1 MNEYEYIYYKLR
13 KDFGRHCG
21 FEDTEA
27 KMLGIGANTTLATSE
42 EDIDLHSERVWKT
55 LKTSKKNKKN
65 NARN

>member
-42 EDIDLHSERVWKT
+42 EDIDLHSERV
-55 LKTSKKNKKN
+55 
-65 NARN
+65 